1 MLVHLKHPYVI
12 GSAAVLLVVFFC
24 FVTTAR
30 SKPTFSNNKLLERNS
45 QLTKL
50 IAQRPHAHPVLDLCQ
65 SVTGIVYLNDMELL
79 TSHEKIL
86 QTTGMDTNEMRRLLS
101 QRIQQR
107 SNELHLNGG
116 DLRNATH

>member
-1 MLVHLKHPYVI
+1 MLVHLKHPFVI
-12 GSAAVLLVVFFC
+12 GGASVLLVIFFC

-30 SKPTFSNNKLLERNS
+30 SKPTFSNNKLLERNAH
-45 QLTKL
+45 LTKL

-65 SVTGIVYLNDMELL
+65 AVTGIAYLNDMEVL
-79 TSHEKIL
+79 TNREKIL
-86 QTTGMDTNEMRRLLS
+86 QTTGLDSNEMRRLLT

-107 SNELHLNGG
+107 SSELHLNGG